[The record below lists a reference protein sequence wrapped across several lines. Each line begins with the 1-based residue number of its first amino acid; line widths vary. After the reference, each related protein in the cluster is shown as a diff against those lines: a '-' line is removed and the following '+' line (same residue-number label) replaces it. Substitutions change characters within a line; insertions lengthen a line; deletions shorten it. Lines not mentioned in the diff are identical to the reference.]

1 MSLLLLPFYTFYIF
15 KITLFTK
22 HFGHYLTK
30 SQFADNQRS
39 KSVRNCLVFLYVENN
54 FYMNIFCWLTELFW
68 NRCALLWAVNFNV
81 YEGIK
86 YMVLNSVTNIFVKM
100 SNICKADFFTNF
112 TNSLTTF
119 SVLLQMVFVE
129 FLKDVHLFS
138 TLEQFIENRRI
149 NELASSTLKYA
160 CKIIFLYS
168 FNFSIVL
175 KE

>member
-1 MSLLLLPFYTFYIF
+1 
-15 KITLFTK
+15 
-22 HFGHYLTK
+22 
-30 SQFADNQRS
+30 
-39 KSVRNCLVFLYVENN
+39 
-54 FYMNIFCWLTELFW
+54 
-68 NRCALLWAVNFNV
+68 
-81 YEGIK
+81 
-86 YMVLNSVTNIFVKM
+86 M
-100 SNICKADFFTNF
+100 SNICKADFFTNC